1 MEEDQEQKF
10 VCKICSKSFSNGK
23 SMGGHMRGHL
33 GSISAKKHDEEEHNE
48 TGFEDGDDS
57 GYVLRENPKKTWR
70 VSDSKHGSERNQNC
84 CKQCGKVFPSLR
96 ALSGHMRCHSI
107 KERENVCKE
116 CGKGFGSMRA
126 LFGHMRHHSKRPRV
140 QLDRENLGPIQ
151 RKRSKKASYKAGG
164 NFSLSNS
171 NASCSYVSDNDVE
184 LEEAAKC
191 LIMLSRDER
200 NVFESNSM
208 LESSENDS
216 VIVDKAKALHQSEG
230 NSGYADETWMSEKLD
245 SGVSGSWN
253 SSCEKEES
261 EFRDLGSGFLIKYEK
276 KDEFEVSIDG
286 FCKDSENEIVLLN
299 AGTELDQATFDVQ
312 APELG
317 GKNSEFFEDLEKK
330 REYQCRTC
338 NKMFDSYQALGGH
351 QTSHRTNS
359 AEASAKLEWHEN
371 LADQNTSYES
381 KKSKDHECPICLKVF
396 PSGQALGGHKRA
408 HYIGLTENTNK
419 ECVLTKQ
426 ELPDKHI
433 DCDLNVP
440 ISLEKDVGV
449 GVDVGFKPWWVGS
462 DRGRKPL
469 VISN

>member
-10 VCKICSKSFSNGK
+10 VCKICSRSFSNGK

-33 GSISAKKHDEEEHNE
+33 GSISAKKHDEEEHDE

-140 QLDRENLGPIQ
+140 QLDRENLGPIR
-151 RKRSKKASYKAGG
+151 RKQLKNARYKAGG

-171 NASCSYVSDNDVE
+171 NATCSYVSDNDVE

-276 KDEFEVSIDG
+276 KDEFEVSVDG

-299 AGTELDQATFDVQ
+299 ADIELDQATFDVQ

-317 GKNSEFFEDLEKK
+317 GKNSGFFEDSGE
-330 REYQCRTC
+330 
-338 NKMFDSYQALGGH
+338 
-351 QTSHRTNS
+351 
-359 AEASAKLEWHEN
+359 EARVPVQDLQQDLEWHEN

-381 KKSKDHECPICLKVF
+381 KKSKDHECPICFKVF

-433 DCDLNVP
+433 DCDLNLP

-449 GVDVGFKPWWVGS
+449 GVDVGFKPWWVGG
-462 DRGRKPL
+462 DRGREPL